1 MKVNKNTK
9 RILLGLL
16 AFFLLSFVVL
26 VIHVVMVSKST
37 KYDNPS
43 LQLAR
48 IDFKQPIDSSQA
60 REINSKIR
68 KIDGVGNTHFNVKDG
83 ILIYSVDNNKNSDEA
98 VYEKLVAEVPY
109 KAERFVVTQE
119 MAAKGCPAMDKS
131 SIAYQFS
138 NTVNKIFN

>member
-9 RILLGLL
+9 RILLGVL
-16 AFFLLSFVVL
+16 AFFVLSFVVL
-26 VIHVVMVSKST
+26 VIHVVMVSKSI

-60 REINSKIR
+60 REINTKIR
-68 KIDGVGNTHFNVKDG
+68 KIDGVGNTHFNLKDG

-98 VYEKLVAEVPY
+98 VYEKLVSEVPY
-109 KAERFVVTQE
+109 KAERFLVTNE

-131 SIAYQFS
+131 SFAYQFS